1 MSGKKQNNKTLA
13 LIGAG
18 RWGKN
23 IISTL
28 KIIPRVKLKYFG
40 NRNWR
45 ELFEKED
52 LDAVL
57 IATPPATHASIAIP
71 FLERGISVFVEK
83 PMVLSITE
91 AEKLRGIVKK
101 SGQVFMVGYQYL
113 YNDYINYLKKEITSG
128 SFGKILEMKSEHF
141 ISPSRPNVDIFWDAA
156 PHPLSVFQ
164 YFFTPQKIVSAEGKI
179 EHDSASVKVKFADAP
194 KLQIIASCL
203 GKVKTRKLTIVGDK
217 ATAILDETL
226 EKNKLAI
233 TKNGQTTNPQ
243 INFRP
248 PLRNELEHFI
258 YCIQTGAAP
267 LTNVDFGYRI
277 TEWLEEISVLLTN
290 KR

>member
-1 MSGKKQNNKTLA
+1 MSVPWHSLTICRGYPCGSRGLKT
-13 LIGAG
+13 
-18 RWGKN
+18 
-23 IISTL
+23 
-28 KIIPRVKLKYFG
+28 
-40 NRNWR
+40 
-45 ELFEKED
+45 
-52 LDAVL
+52 
-57 IATPPATHASIAIP
+57 
-71 FLERGISVFVEK
+71 
-83 PMVLSITE
+83 
-91 AEKLRGIVKK
+91 
-101 SGQVFMVGYQYL
+101 
-113 YNDYINYLKKEITSG
+113 TSR
-128 SFGKILEMKSEHF
+128 L
-141 ISPSRPNVDIFWDAA
+141 
-156 PHPLSVFQ
+156 
-164 YFFTPQKIVSAEGKI
+164 FFTPEKIVSAEGKI